1 MTHAIASAVKRR
13 RRSMFFPL
21 SCVDGP
27 VRAPV
32 IPKSPGARA
41 CDAGRLLSV
50 VRRLTV
56 ARRARACLLAQ
67 SREDPEAFARFYDA
81 YAERV
86 LVFFTRRV
94 FDVDVAFDLLSETF
108 AMALERRRQFRGATA
123 EEEQGWLFAIARSE
137 LSHYWRSGRVERNA
151 LARLGVPAPEL
162 TDPEIERI
170 EDLAGLGELARP
182 LADAMAALPSE
193 QRRAVE
199 LRVVDECGYADV
211 ARRLGVSEQ
220 TARARVSRGL
230 RALALRLETRETVF
244 EDAA

>member
-1 MTHAIASAVKRR
+1 MR
-13 RRSMFFPL
+13 PL
-21 SCVDGP
+21 T
-27 VRAPV
+27 
-32 IPKSPGARA
+32 I
-41 CDAGRLLSV
+41 
-50 VRRLTV
+50 
-56 ARRARACLLAQ
+56 ARRARTCLLAQ

-94 FDVDVAFDLLSETF
+94 LDVDVAFDLLSETF
-108 AMALERRRQFRGATA
+108 AMALERRRQFRGGTA
-123 EEEQGWLFAIARSE
+123 EEEQGWLFSIARSE

-151 LARLGVPAPEL
+151 LARLGVPAPGL

-170 EDLAGLGELARP
+170 EDLAGLSEVARP

-199 LRVVDECGYADV
+199 LRVVDECGYADI
-211 ARRLGVSEQ
+211 AHRLGVSEQ

-230 RALALRLETRETVF
+230 RALALRLETRETLL